1 MRAGDLDRQVELQQ
15 RTITRD
21 SVGGHVETWAT
32 IDTIWA
38 KVNSMRGSTLFN
50 AKAAG
55 SSVSL
60 VVSIRFNATVLPNMR
75 LILDDGMVALISHIL
90 PIGRREKMELYCEA
104 VL

>member
-1 MRAGDLDRQVELQQ
+1 MRSGELDRLVHVQHA
-15 RTITRD
+15 TITRD
-21 SVGGHVETWAT
+21 SVGGHVQTWAT
-32 IDTIWA
+32 IGTVWA
-38 KVNSMRGSTLFN
+38 KVASMRGSTLFN

-60 VVSIRFNATVLPNMR
+60 VITIRFNSTVLPNMR

-104 VL
+104 VA